1 MKIVLLKNVP
11 KVGKQYEIKEV
22 SRGFAQNF
30 LFPKKLAEV
39 ATEKIIKQI
48 EKKKQNA
55 EAEAKIHEDL
65 LVKNIIDMK
74 GVTVIMQEKANE
86 QGHLF
91 AGVHKDEI
99 VPEIKK
105 QTHLEIDPEFIQL
118 EEPIKEIGEH
128 EIEVSA
134 HGKSAKFTLKIEE
147 LKA

>member
-1 MKIVLLKNVP
+1 MKIVLLQTVP
-11 KVGKQYEIKEV
+11 KVGKQYEVKEV
-22 SRGFAQNF
+22 SRGYAQNF
-30 LFPKKLAEV
+30 LFPQKLAEI
-39 ATEKIIKQI
+39 ATEKAMKSI
-48 EKKKQNA
+48 EKKKQNFD
-55 EAEAKIHEDL
+55 AEAKIHEDL
-65 LVKNIIDMK
+65 LVKNIEDMN

-105 QTHLEIDPEFIQL
+105 QTQLEINPEFIQL

-134 HGKSAKFTLKIEE
+134 HGKSAKFMLKIEE
-147 LKA
+147 LK